1 MARPPQ
7 RPGRPTQ
14 PQRVRRRA
22 NRRPT
27 AQQRNCSP
35 ACPQPSLAA
44 LHPKHPQS
52 AARAGAAPPAPTPWL
67 RRPAR
72 WRPRRGGA
80 PAPPAPPKPP
90 PTPPAPPCLFRLEE
104 PAFSLPM
111 IVLEELDSHKNG
123 MTEVARNG
131 RQASR
136 TLDALAAA
144 AQGADMAHG
153 VGLDST
159 GQRAAGGHLFFQ
171 TAPLDYSLPT
181 SLPPGKA
188 DNQILGVVQALRKL
202 HAPRQVVLVSKD
214 INMRVKARALGL
226 NAEDYQNDKTLE
238 DGDLLY

>member
-52 AARAGAAPPAPTPWL
+52 AARAGAAPPAPPPWL
-67 RRPAR
+67 PPPPPRPPPPPAAAAP
-72 WRPRRGGA
+72 RPPATAAPPAGPGA
-80 PAPPAPPKPP
+80 PAPGRARHQRSRPQGPAKLFVLDTNVLLHD
-90 PTPPAPPCLFRLEE
+90 PTCLFRFEE
-104 PAFSLPM
+104 HDIFLPM

-188 DNQILGVVQALRKL
+188 DNQILGVVQALR
-202 HAPRQVVLVSKD
+202 
-214 INMRVKARALGL
+214 
-226 NAEDYQNDKTLE
+226 
-238 DGDLLY
+238 

>member
-22 NRRPT
+22 NRRLT

-52 AARAGAAPPAPTPWL
+52 AARAGAAPPAPTPG
-67 RRPAR
+67 RAAATPEPPAARTRGRPTP
-72 WRPRRGGA
+72 PRA
-80 PAPPAPPKPP
+80 NTMAPPASPVAAAPVRGRHQRSRPQGPAKLFVLDTNVLLHD
-90 PTPPAPPCLFRLEE
+90 PTCLFRFEE
-104 PAFSLPM
+104 HDIFLPM

-136 TLDALAAA
+136 
-144 AQGADMAHG
+144 
-153 VGLDST
+153 
-159 GQRAAGGHLFFQ
+159 
-171 TAPLDYSLPT
+171 
-181 SLPPGKA
+181 
-188 DNQILGVVQALRKL
+188 
-202 HAPRQVVLVSKD
+202 
-214 INMRVKARALGL
+214 
-226 NAEDYQNDKTLE
+226 
-238 DGDLLY
+238 